1 MLTVSLFHSA
11 KRFFERRRTLTAL
24 RRQERYHFAAM
35 TYHVRKG
42 ERDID
47 DRAYHENFAR
57 FRLASLRRVCDEQR
71 MLKTGQGFWQ
81 LYDLDSW
88 AAQARDFQRE
98 GSPQFSDL
106 FHRVPITARSALYE
120 RVRELRWEEERA
132 SAEAYCSSLPKL
144 TREEALAD
152 FVKWV
157 EGSLPGP
164 LERKRWC
171 PQLSSGRHLDFG
183 A

>member
-1 MLTVSLFHSA
+1 MLIASLFYSA
-11 KRFFERRRTLTAL
+11 KHFIQRRREFAAL
-24 RRQERYHFAAM
+24 ERKERYHLAAM
-35 TYHVRKG
+35 TYHVRQR
-42 ERDID
+42 ERGID
-47 DRAYHENFAR
+47 DQQYHERLAR
-57 FRLASLRRVCDEQR
+57 FRLASLRAVCDEQR
-71 MLKTGQGFWQ
+71 MLETGQGFWQ

-98 GSPQFSDL
+98 GSSQFSDL
-106 FHRVPITARSALYE
+106 FHRVPIAARSALYE
-120 RVRELRWEEERA
+120 RVRELRWAEERA

-157 EGSLPGP
+157 EASLPGP
-164 LERKRWC
+164 LERKLWC